1 MESARDCRWLS
12 PRTALRGGPFQ
23 RASIGRGQTGA
34 TEFPS
39 RTFLRP
45 NRGTSAPN
53 HCMSIREPIMQAGW
67 LRRLKSSGVALAFA
81 VGLLTAGL
89 LQLPYQSS
97 AQQQATPAVP
107 TAARSLPLASSS
119 LVDLSEA
126 FASVAE
132 HVKPSVVYIKSGRKP
147 ETARRDGPQ
156 ARPRMQVPPGFEEF
170 FRNFPPMQ
178 QEPRFQEGSGSG
190 FIVSADGYILTNNHV
205 VDGSDQVT
213 VRLLDRREFKAKIV
227 GTDPNTDL
235 AVLKIDAK
243 NLVPAP
249 LGKSGTSRVG
259 EWVLAVGNPLGENLT
274 FTVTSGIISAKGR
287 SLALPGQSDR
297 SIQDFIQTDAAINP
311 GNSGGPLVSV
321 RGEVIGV
328 NSAIA
333 SQTGYYSGY
342 GFAIP
347 IDLARQVM
355 DQIIAGGRVN
365 RVAIGVSVQNA
376 TANDAE
382 YVGLPDIRGVL
393 VQDFTEDSPAKKAGL
408 EAGDIIVSIDG
419 RPVEYVGQL
428 QQQIAFRKAGEKV
441 KVEVARKGGVHKS
454 YEVRLQA
461 ISPPREL
468 AAGGSDRTD
477 TTDARGENAD
487 IDLLGLTVQPVDAD
501 AVRQLELT
509 PEQRGLII
517 TGVTPGGPAQGE
529 VVEPNGGG
537 PDILLSVEG
546 KAVKATADLRQVLKS
561 YKSGDI
567 VTLKLYNTRAK
578 TNRIERIRLGR

>member
-1 MESARDCRWLS
+1 MPE
-12 PRTALRGGPFQ
+12 
-23 RASIGRGQTGA
+23 
-34 TEFPS
+34 
-39 RTFLRP
+39 
-45 NRGTSAPN
+45 
-53 HCMSIREPIMQAGW
+53 GW
-67 LRRLKSSGVALAFA
+67 LRRLKTSGVGLAFA
-81 VGLLTAGL
+81 LGLLTAGL

-97 AQQQATPAVP
+97 AQQQQTGPGVPAVARN
-107 TAARSLPLASSS
+107 AAPASSS
-119 LVDLSEA
+119 LLELNEA
-126 FASVAE
+126 FASVAD
-132 HVKPSVVYIKSGRKP
+132 HIKPSVVYIKSGRKP
-147 ETARRDGPQ
+147 ETVRRGNPEG
-156 ARPRMQVPPGFEEF
+156 RPRMQVPPGFEEF

-178 QEPRFQEGSGSG
+178 EPRFQEGSGSG
-190 FIVSADGYILTNNHV
+190 FVVSADGYILTNNHV

-243 NLVPAP
+243 NLIPAP
-249 LGKSGTSRVG
+249 LGKSSASRVG
-259 EWVLAVGNPLGENLT
+259 EWVMAVGNPLGDNLT

-287 SLALPGQSDR
+287 SLALPGQSER

-333 SQTGYYSGY
+333 SQTGFYSGY

-365 RVAIGVSVQNA
+365 RVAMGVSVQNA

-393 VQDFTEDSPAKKAGL
+393 VQDFSEDSPAKKAGL
-408 EAGDIIVSIDG
+408 ESGDIIVSIDG
-419 RPVEYVGQL
+419 KPVEYVGQL
-428 QQQIAFRKAGEKV
+428 QQQVAFRKAGDKV
-441 KVEVARKGGVHKS
+441 KVEVARKGGVRKT
-454 YEVRLQA
+454 YEVRLQELSA
-461 ISPPREL
+461 PREV
-468 AAGGSDRTD
+468 ASAGSEDRRGAD
-477 TTDARGENAD
+477 GDDEGTTAN
-487 IDLLGLTVQPVDAD
+487 INLLGLTVQPVDQA
-501 AVRQLELT
+501 AARELDLG
-509 PEQRGLII
+509 PDQRGLIV
-517 TGVTPGGPAQGE
+517 TAVTPGGPAQGE
-529 VVEPNGGG
+529 VAEPNNGG

-546 KAVKATADLRQVLKS
+546 KAVKGTGDLRQVLKN
-561 YKSGDI
+561 YKAGDI

-578 TNRIERIRLGR
+578 TNRIERIRLAD